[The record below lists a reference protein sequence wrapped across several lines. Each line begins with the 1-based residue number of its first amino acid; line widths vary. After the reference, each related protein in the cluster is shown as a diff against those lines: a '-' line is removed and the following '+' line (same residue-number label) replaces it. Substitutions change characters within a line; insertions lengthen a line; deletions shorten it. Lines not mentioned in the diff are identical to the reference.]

1 MRLLITGIIVISYII
16 LLLSDLAET
25 VQKTTDPS
33 ISSHNVRPSWI
44 SLY

>member
-1 MRLLITGIIVISYII
+1 MRLLITGIIV
-16 LLLSDLAET
+16 LLSDLAET

-33 ISSHNVRPSWI
+33 ISSHDVRPSWI